1 MKFKTA
7 VFLIL
12 ILLSVFSQSSSQET
26 DKQAPKVF
34 IDCQFCDMDF
44 IRTEVNFVNYVYD
57 RKNADIHIMVT
68 KRTTGS
74 GGTEYTLTYL
84 GQNSYQAK
92 NDTIVFT
99 TNNDDTEDIVR
110 KKLVKYLKAGL
121 IPFISSTQIINDIN
135 IEYTKQKDVMIKK
148 DRWNNWVFRTRIS
161 GWFNGEKSSRNRNI
175 YGSFSADRITEDWK
189 MRFSI
194 DASYNENKYQWQ
206 GDWIKT
212 SRKSKGISG
221 TIVKSISDHWS
232 IGGYT
237 KINSSTYQNTKAAYR
252 IAPAVEFDIFPYSE
266 STRKEF
272 RFLYTIGAKYVYY
285 YAETIYFKTQEAL
298 FDESLEIAL
307 KFKQP
312 WGTIETSI
320 EGSHYLHDFNKNYLS
335 INTNLSLRIF
345 KGFSIN
351 LYGGISMI
359 HNQLNLR
366 RESPNKED
374 VLLRRY
380 ALETNY
386 NYWTSIGFSYS
397 FGSIFNN
404 IVNPRFG
411 SSSGTTIIIM
421 N

>member
-1 MKFKTA
+1 MKFKIA
-7 VFLIL
+7 MFLML
-12 ILLSVFSQSSSQET
+12 IFLSGFSQSSSQEK

-57 RKNADIHIMVT
+57 RKNADIHIMIT
-68 KRTTGS
+68 NRTTGS

-84 GQNSYQAK
+84 GQNNYQTK

-99 TNNDDTEDIVR
+99 TNNDDTADIIR
-110 KKLVKYLKAGL
+110 KKLVKYLKIGL
-121 IPFISSTQIINDIN
+121 VPFISSTPIINDIN
-135 IEYTKQKDVMIKK
+135 IEYTKPKDAMIKK
-148 DRWNNWVFRTRIS
+148 DRWNNWVFRTRMS
-161 GWFNGEKSSRNRNI
+161 GWFGGEKSSRNKDI
-175 YGSFSADRITEDWK
+175 FGSFSADRIIEDWK
-189 MRFSI
+189 MRFSLN
-194 DASYNENKYQWQ
+194 ASYSEDKYKWED
-206 GDWIKT
+206 DWIKT
-212 SRKSKGISG
+212 SRKSKSFYG
-221 TIVKSISDHWS
+221 TIVKSISGHWS
-232 IGGYT
+232 VGGYSR
-237 KINSSTYQNTKAAYR
+237 INSSTFQNTKAEYR
-252 IAPAVEFDIFPYSE
+252 IAPAVEFNIFPYSE

-272 RFLYTIGAKYVYY
+272 RFLYTIGAKYVCYD
-285 YAETIYFKTQEAL
+285 AETIYFKTEEAL

-312 WGTIETSI
+312 WGTVETSI
-320 EGSHYLHDFNKNYLS
+320 EGSHYLHDFSKNYLS
-335 INTNLSLRIF
+335 INTDLSLRVF

-366 RESPNKED
+366 RESPEMED

-411 SSSGTTIIIM
+411 GSSGGTIIIM

>member
-7 VFLIL
+7 MFLML
-12 ILLSVFSQSSSQET
+12 IFLSGFSQSSSQGK
-26 DKQAPKVF
+26 DKQSPKVF

-57 RKNADIHIMVT
+57 RKNADIHIMIT
-68 KRTTGS
+68 NRTTGS

-84 GQNSYQAK
+84 GQNNYQTK

-99 TNNDDTEDIVR
+99 TNNDDTADIIR
-110 KKLVKYLKAGL
+110 KKLVKYLKIGL
-121 IPFISSTQIINDIN
+121 VPFISSTPIINDIN
-135 IEYTKQKDVMIKK
+135 IEYTKPKDAMIKK
-148 DRWNNWVFRTRIS
+148 DRWNNWVFRTRIR
-161 GWFNGEKSSRNRNI
+161 GWFNGEKSSRNKYI
-175 YGSFSADRITEDWK
+175 YGSFSADRITENWK
-189 MRFSI
+189 MRFLLN
-194 DASYNENKYQWQ
+194 ASYSEDKYKWEE
-206 GDWIKT
+206 DWIKT
-212 SRKSKGISG
+212 SRKTKGFSG
-221 TIVKSISDHWS
+221 TIVKSISSHWS
-232 IGGYT
+232 VGGYSR
-237 KINSSTYQNTKAAYR
+237 INSSTFQNTKAEYR
-252 IAPAVEFDIFPYSE
+252 IAPAVEFNIFPYSE

-285 YAETIYFKTQEAL
+285 DAETIYFKTEEAL

-312 WGTIETSI
+312 WGTVETSI
-320 EGSHYLHDFNKNYLS
+320 EGSHYLHDFSKNYLS
-335 INTNLSLRIF
+335 INTDLSLRVF

-366 RESPNKED
+366 RESPEMED

-411 SSSGTTIIIM
+411 GSSGRIII
-421 N
+421 